1 MFSPNSSIP
10 YLLQISLAILL
21 TFFVFLAIYYLIY
34 IGNKHVSDDKQIKI
48 DVRILVKLVAA
59 AAILFLVYI
68 LFDRYKILG
77 QLFFSIF
84 ISIIIAFII
93 NPAVNKLEEKKLT
106 RGQGTLLVYL
116 SILLIFIVLG
126 FIVVPK
132 IHSEGKKFIVNL
144 PDNFKF
150 LMTKIEDIFNN
161 FKTDNT
167 SINSSIADFENTIQK
182 AIGSFQKGLVSWLT
196 SIFSSIQGGFS
207 KIVGAVLVPIITF
220 YFVVDKDKI
229 LKRVN
234 DRIPDKYRDDFLYLY
249 NNINI
254 AMHDIVRGRFIMAI
268 FVGIATMIMLFIL
281 RIEFA
286 VVIGEITM
294 IADIIPYF
302 GPFLGF
308 LPALL
313 FALMQSPI
321 KAIWVSV
328 FFVLIQ
334 WIENNIVGPKVL
346 GSSTGLHPLVILL
359 SIIVGGGMFGVWGMI
374 LAVPIVAIIL
384 IIKDFAKQKVKDKK
398 ES

>member
-1 MFSPNSSIP
+1 
-10 YLLQISLAILL
+10 
-21 TFFVFLAIYYLIY
+21 
-34 IGNKHVSDDKQIKI
+34 
-48 DVRILVKLVAA
+48 
-59 AAILFLVYI
+59 
-68 LFDRYKILG
+68 
-77 QLFFSIF
+77 
-84 ISIIIAFII
+84 
-93 NPAVNKLEEKKLT
+93 
-106 RGQGTLLVYL
+106 
-116 SILLIFIVLG
+116 
-126 FIVVPK
+126 
-132 IHSEGKKFIVNL
+132 
-144 PDNFKF
+144 
-150 LMTKIEDIFNN
+150 MTKIEDIFNN

-167 SINSSIADFENTIQK
+167 SINSYIADFENTIQK

-286 VVIGEITM
+286 VVIGVITM

>member
-59 AAILFLVYI
+59 AAIFFLIYI

-77 QLFFSIF
+77 QLFFSVF
-84 ISIIIAFII
+84 ISMIIAFII

-116 SILLIFIVLG
+116 SILLIFIILG

-167 SINSSIADFENTIQK
+167 GINSSIADFENTIQK
-182 AIGSFQKGLVSWLT
+182 AIGTFQKNIVSWLT
-196 SIFSSIQGGFS
+196 NIFSSIQGGFS
-207 KIVGAVLVPIITF
+207 KMVGAVLVPIITF

-254 AMHDIVRGRFIMAI
+254 AMHDIVRGRFIMAV

-286 VVIGEITM
+286 VVIGVITM

-328 FFVLIQ
+328 FFVFIQ

-374 LAVPIVAIIL
+374 LAVPVVAIIL
-384 IIKDFAKQKVKDKK
+384 IVKDFAKQKVKNKK

>member
-167 SINSSIADFENTIQK
+167 SINSYIADFENTIQK

-286 VVIGEITM
+286 VVIGVITM

>member
-286 VVIGEITM
+286 VVIGVITM